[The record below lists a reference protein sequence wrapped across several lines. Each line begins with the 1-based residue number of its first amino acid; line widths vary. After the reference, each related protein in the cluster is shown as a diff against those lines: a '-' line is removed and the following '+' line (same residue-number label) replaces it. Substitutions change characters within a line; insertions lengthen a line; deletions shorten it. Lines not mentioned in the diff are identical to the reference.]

1 MKILVASDSFASLAI
16 ADQLKASDHQTDCV
30 ANCETMDGA
39 LYDVVVYDSTPCL
52 EDRHGDPGHHASL
65 LDFSDVVV
73 SAYRITNDHP
83 EAYHVLLS
91 SDESLYRDG
100 SYYGKNR
107 KLVEEVYFLMPRYL
121 VVRCADIVWNGPN
134 ETLDRLLGYKPFP
147 YTPDSTLQ
155 FIGLQSVVDV
165 VCGCLGKLSNY
176 PTVLTASG
184 KGCVT
189 VEELCSMARV
199 TPVIDDP
206 AKKVSR
212 DCDSSMVDRLYPFV
226 SSEVVKALKSS
237 KDYAREYIDRKLL
250 QETFART

>member
-1 MKILVASDSFASLAI
+1 MKVLIASDSPASLAI
-16 ADQLKASDHQTDCV
+16 ADQLKASDHQTDLVSNCV
-30 ANCETMDGA
+30 TNGGET
-39 LYDVVVYDSTPCL
+39 YDVVVYDSMPSQ
-52 EDRHGDPGHHASL
+52 EDRYSDPGYHASL

-73 SAYRITNDHP
+73 SAYRITVDHP
-83 EAYHVLLS
+83 DAYHILLS

-134 ETLDRLLGYKPFP
+134 DLLDRLLGYTPFP
-147 YTPDSTLQ
+147 YTLGSTLQ

-165 VCGCLGKLSNY
+165 VCGCMAKLPSY
-176 PTVLTASG
+176 PTVLTAAG

-189 VEELCSMARV
+189 VEELCDMAHV
-199 TPVIDDP
+199 IPVIDP
-206 AKKVSR
+206 KAKTVSR
-212 DCDSSMVDRLYPFV
+212 DCDSSMVERLYPFV
-226 SSEVVKALKSS
+226 SSEGLKSLKSS
-237 KDYAREYIDRKLL
+237 KEYAREYIERKRL